1 MKQVWQSRLLKLI
14 LRLVQVRES
23 NGIARYYTYISPS
36 TTSSVGRDDSFF
48 AAENLDI
55 IKLRDFIR

>member
-23 NGIARYYTYISPS
+23 NGIARSYISPS

-55 IKLRDFIR
+55 IKRFKDIR